1 MCVCYLQY
9 SGLHLKNAKFIRWLA
24 QGKKLVFYG
33 QKWGVHRNRVKI
45 LEQNQPFQGQESS
58 SEPIFWQIHYK
69 EKWLFWIWISCS
81 EMFTSFLMFEVEFS
95 GLAVRTSKK
104 NIAART
110 LLAAPARTSTWQSFS
125 YIQIRYI
132 EELAHSGHGPKY
144 WTLKPF
150 VALSRRLVFLQNAVA
165 ILGNNE
171 KTAAWVFPSF
181 DMCRT
186 CKKKKSLFF

>member
-1 MCVCYLQY
+1 MGSSQKSGEIIGAKPAISRARIIFRTHFLADSLQ
-9 SGLHLKNAKFIRWLA
+9 GDM
-24 QGKKLVFYG
+24 V
-33 QKWGVHRNRVKI
+33 VRV
-45 LEQNQPFQGQESS
+45 
-58 SEPIFWQIHYK
+58 
-69 EKWLFWIWISCS
+69 
-81 EMFTSFLMFEVEFS
+81 FLMFEVEFC
-95 GLAVRTSKK
+95 GLAVWTSI
-104 NIAART
+104 NLAART

-186 CKKKKSLFF
+186 CTKKNLCFSRNQLNTR